1 MFLKVYCSFDE
12 NNVLTGWSINQN
24 SFSTTETFR
33 EIELTEDEF
42 NELENTFIGC
52 FKFENGTLVC
62 KKQEFFDELKL
73 LKMEELAVEEE
84 KRAEELATSLSRLN
98 L

>member
-1 MFLKVYCSFDE
+1 MKTIYCSFDE
-12 NNVLTGWSINQN
+12 NNVLTGYSENN
-24 SFSTTETFR
+24 LAFTTTETVR
-33 EIELTEDEF
+33 EFELTESEF
-42 NELENTFIGC
+42 NELENNFIGC

-84 KRAEELATSLSRLN
+84 KRAEELATSLKRLN